1 MTPGTSRGDG
11 NGSHMDLRDRGFA
24 LILVIWVL
32 ALLALLGAEVAA
44 DSRSAVVV
52 SRNRLDLA
60 QLQASADAG
69 VTLAVMGLLDPVVT
83 ARWQADNRVYDRQY
97 AGQRLAIAVADEG
110 GKIDVNVA
118 PIELIAGLLNEFGVD
133 RNQQALITQAI
144 LERRTQFVP
153 ATPTP
158 TASANTGRIFG
169 QSHVI
174 NLANLAFADVS
185 ELRLLPGMTRALYT
199 RLEPEITVY
208 SQNPTVNPMTAS
220 RQTLLAIPGTGPGDA
235 DAVMASRGGV
245 AAQLDA
251 AELSK
256 LALYARVD
264 TLHVVSI
271 TARAGLPDGASFT
284 RRAVV
289 SLSPD
294 RPLEPTRILR
304 WEQPPD
310 LSAADEVSLR

>member
-1 MTPGTSRGDG
+1 VTPHGTIREDCSRSPGG
-11 NGSHMDLRDRGFA
+11 RRENGFA

-44 DSRSAVVV
+44 DSRSAAVV

-69 VTLAVMGLLDPVVT
+69 IALAVMGLLDPIVA
-83 ARWQADNRVYDRQY
+83 ARWQADGRIYNRQY
-97 AGQRLAIAVADEG
+97 AGRSLAVIIEDEG
-110 GKIDVNVA
+110 GKIDVNTA

-133 RNQQALITQAI
+133 RKQKALITQAI
-144 LERRTQFVP
+144 LDRRAQFV
-153 ATPTP
+153 
-158 TASANTGRIFG
+158 SAAPVPSSNTGRIFN

-174 NLANLAFADVS
+174 NLAKLAFADVS
-185 ELRLLPGMTRALYT
+185 ELRLLPGMTRSLYQS
-199 RLEPEITVY
+199 LEPEITVY
-208 SQNPTVNPMTAS
+208 SQNPTINPMTAS
-220 RQTLLAIPGTGPGDA
+220 RPTLLAIPGTGTGDA
-235 DAVMASRGGV
+235 EAVMASRSDGSM
-245 AAQLDA
+245 QLN
-251 AELSK
+251 AEALSN

-271 TARAGLPDGASFT
+271 TARASLPDGASFA

-289 SLSPD
+289 AVSPD

-304 WEQPPD
+304 WEQPAD
-310 LSAADEVSLR
+310 LSPGNEISLR

>member
-1 MTPGTSRGDG
+1 MTPRGTIREDCNRSQ
-11 NGSHMDLRDRGFA
+11 NGRRDHGFA

-44 DSRSAVVV
+44 DSRSAAVV

-69 VTLAVMGLLDPVVT
+69 ITLAVMGVLNPVIA
-83 ARWQADNRVYDRQY
+83 ARWQADGRVYDGQY
-97 AGQRLAIAVADEG
+97 AGRRLAITVADEG
-110 GKIDVNVA
+110 GKIDVNTA
-118 PIELIAGLLNEFGVD
+118 SKELIAGLLNEFGAD

-144 LERRTQFVP
+144 LDRRKQFVLT
-153 ATPTP
+153 AP
-158 TASANTGRIFG
+158 TAPSNTGRIFG

-185 ELRLLPGMTRALYT
+185 ELRLLPGMTRPLYT
-199 RLEPEITVY
+199 RLEPEVTVY
-208 SQNPTVNPMTAS
+208 SQNPTINPMTAS
-220 RQTLLAIPGTGPGDA
+220 RQTLLAIPGAEPGDA
-235 DAVMASRGGV
+235 DAVIALRAGG
-245 AAQLDA
+245 AMQLDA
-251 AELSK
+251 EELSK

-271 TARAGLPDGASFT
+271 TARATLPDGASFT

-289 SLSPD
+289 AVSPD

-304 WEQPPD
+304 WEQPAD
-310 LSAADEVSLR
+310 LSSGNELSLR

>member
-1 MTPGTSRGDG
+1 LTPGTSHGDG
-11 NGSHMDLRDRGFA
+11 DGSQRSLRDRGFA

-44 DSRSAVVV
+44 DSRSAAVV

-69 VTLAVMGLLDPVVT
+69 ITLAVMGVLNPVIA
-83 ARWQADNRVYDRQY
+83 ARWQADGRVHDGQY
-97 AGQRLAIAVADEG
+97 AGRRLAITVADEG
-110 GKIDVNVA
+110 GKIDVNTA
-118 PIELIAGLLNEFGVD
+118 SKELIAGLLNEFGAD

-144 LERRTQFVP
+144 LDRRKQFVLT
-153 ATPTP
+153 APTVP
-158 TASANTGRIFG
+158 SNTGRIFG

-185 ELRLLPGMTRALYT
+185 ELRLLPGMTRPLYT
-199 RLEPEITVY
+199 RLEPEVTVY
-208 SQNPTVNPMTAS
+208 SQNPTINPMTAS
-220 RQTLLAIPGTGPGDA
+220 RQTLLAIPGTESGDA
-235 DAVMASRGGV
+235 DAVIALRAGG
-245 AAQLDA
+245 AMQLDA
-251 AELSK
+251 EESSK

-271 TARAGLPDGASFT
+271 TARATLPDGASFT

-289 SLSPD
+289 AVSPD

-304 WEQPPD
+304 WEQPAD
-310 LSAADEVSLR
+310 LSPGDEISLR

>member
-1 MTPGTSRGDG
+1 MTPLGTIREDCGRSKD
-11 NGSHMDLRDRGFA
+11 DLREHGFA

-44 DSRSAVVV
+44 DSRSAAVV

-69 VTLAVMGLLDPVVT
+69 ITLAVMGLLDPVVT
-83 ARWQADNRVYDRQY
+83 ARWQADGRVYNRQY
-97 AGQRLAIAVADEG
+97 AERNLAITIEDEG
-110 GKIDVNVA
+110 GKIDVNTA

-144 LERRTQFVP
+144 RDRRAQFVP
-153 ATPTP
+153 ATPALSSP
-158 TASANTGRIFG
+158 TGRLFG

-174 NLANLAFADVS
+174 NLARLVFADVS
-185 ELRLLPGMTRALYT
+185 ELRLLPGMTRSLYQH
-199 RLEPEITVY
+199 LEPQITVY
-208 SQNPTVNPMTAS
+208 SQNPTINPMTAS
-220 RQTLLAIPGTGPGDA
+220 QPTLLAIPGAGPGDV
-235 DAVMASRGGV
+235 DAVMASRSGGTM
-245 AAQLDA
+245 QLDA
-251 AELSK
+251 DELSK

-271 TARAGLPDGASFT
+271 TARATLPDGASFT

-289 SLSPD
+289 AVSPD
-294 RPLEPTRILR
+294 RPLEPARILR
-304 WEQPPD
+304 WEQPAD
-310 LSAADEVSLR
+310 LSPSDEISLR